1 MKKIFILTG
10 EPSGDKLASSVI
22 SKLKVL
28 EPNIEYL
35 SVGGTHLNSLG
46 IKSIFDL
53 KEITY
58 IGFTSVLLN
67 IFKIRNRINKTVNEI
82 IKFNPNILFSVDS
95 PDFTLRVA
103 ERVKKINKNIK
114 TVHYVA
120 PQVWIWREGRVK
132 KIKKFIDHILLL
144 FNFEKKYFDKENIT
158 NSFVGHPL
166 LEKQTKSKIDL
177 SKMFFKD
184 KKIISIFPG
193 SRSSEI
199 KVLMP
204 ILIEFVKLMNEKYDD
219 YLFVFHATEENK
231 YNINDKLKNSNL
243 NNTEVISDENIKSEI
258 LSISVFAVSKSG
270 TVSLEICSANVPSI
284 IIYKMN
290 FLNFMIIKFLVKIK
304 FANIINIINN
314 KEVIPEL
321 LQKECN
327 PKEIF
332 RSVTYFLKNPILMD
346 RQIDDYKKTLD
357 EIRSKTSSTGEAS
370 AILAKY
376 LVL

>member
-22 SKLKVL
+22 SKLKVS

-67 IFKIRNRINKTVNEI
+67 IFKIRNRINKTVDEI

-103 ERVKKINKNIK
+103 ERVKKINNNIK

-120 PQVWIWREGRVK
+120 PQVWIWRQGRVK

-270 TVSLEICSANVPSI
+270 TVSLEICNANVPSI

-290 FLNFMIIKFLVKIK
+290 FLNFMIIKLLVKIK

-321 LQKECN
+321 LQNECN